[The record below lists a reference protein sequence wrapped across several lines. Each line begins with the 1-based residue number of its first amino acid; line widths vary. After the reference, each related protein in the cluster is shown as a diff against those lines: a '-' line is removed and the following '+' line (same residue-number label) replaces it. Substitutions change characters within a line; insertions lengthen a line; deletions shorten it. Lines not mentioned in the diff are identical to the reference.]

1 MMPVAIVTGSQT
13 CIPKEVVERY
23 DIVVLPYGLNID
35 NRTYRDGIDISPEEF
50 YSLLPNM
57 DNLVHTSAVTPGVFT
72 DAYNRISS
80 QVDGILVITIASGM
94 STAYNN
100 ALIATDGFENVP
112 VRVLDSRTAAMAQGF
127 VAIEAAKTAK
137 DGGSLDQCYKVAEE
151 AAERVELFAYICTFE
166 YLKRSGHVNAV
177 KALAANALSIKPVFR
192 FKEGDAVLAAKKRST
207 VKAREFI
214 AEQVERFYREK
225 GAIKLSVFH
234 AAAADEA
241 DDLLEKIRERIDLDN
256 EVLFT
261 EFTPVMG
268 CHTGPG
274 VVGAAFL

>member
-1 MMPVAIVTGSQT
+1 MPVAIVTGSQT
-13 CIPKEVVERY
+13 CIPEEVVERY
-23 DIVVLPYGLNID
+23 DIVVLPYSLNID
-35 NRTYRDGIDISPEEF
+35 DRTYRDGIDISPEDF
-50 YSLLPNM
+50 YRLLPNM
-57 DNLVHTSAVTPGVFT
+57 DNLVHTSAVTPGVFM
-72 DAYNRISS
+72 DAFKKVSP

-100 ALIATDGFENVP
+100 ALMAADAFEKVP
-112 VRVLDSRTAAMAQGF
+112 IKVLDSRTAAMAQGF
-127 VAIEAAKTAK
+127 VAIEAAKAAK
-137 DGGSLDQCYKVAEE
+137 EGASLDQCYKIAE
-151 AAERVELFAYICTFE
+151 AAADRVELFAYICTFE
-166 YLKRSGHVNAV
+166 YLKKSGHVNAV

-214 AEQVERFYREK
+214 AEQAERFYK
-225 GAIKLSVFH
+225 KNGAIKLSVFH
-234 AAAADEA
+234 AAAAAEA
-241 DDLLEKIRERIDLDN
+241 DDLLEKIRERIDLDDDI
-256 EVLFT
+256 LYT